1 MTISELNEK
10 LYNSNYIIENP
21 NEIIDTILDL
31 FEKKDYSLINQADF
45 NKYPN
50 SPQKFFNNLN
60 VERII
65 KIFEKLFIK
74 NKGKIDFIHFEKY
87 FSFINQNY
95 YISEQISSNIFRNV
109 SNFNDDE
116 MIKILSELKD
126 ELCNDNLG
134 IVLNSLYKQNRLTLK
149 LFKDILNISSFVDV
163 DYFSYLLTDFSDE
176 FIEVLSDY
184 DINVINYLAPE
195 RLTNKLL
202 EKAKEDDK
210 YELTDRSPNL
220 LFDDVEFI
228 KKYIKHHPYKV
239 KQIKKLYN
247 NKELLDIA
255 INNGLE
261 LNYEDFKEKQLF
273 TTTLFIKEFEKYFAN
288 MEGQH
293 FGNITVISKLH
304 FDNEENQINQLYEL
318 FKYALNNSND
328 VTKILEYLK
337 TKRIDI
343 LLNSFEENNLNIDFV
358 LDNSNITY
366 SLLES
371 LKNEY
376 ANKIKFEPSVE
387 FIDKFFQLGYSV
399 NSFSSEK
406 ILNSNLLF
414 NRSINYNDFQIS
426 KCLQFCK
433 QDFITK
439 EYIDLAIQKNVNI
452 LDNGIYEKTDNYLKK
467 SVEDKILLIDDL
479 SYKNFVSTIINQA
492 GYSIY
497 YVECDNLLSK
507 EVFYTFGEELITKL
521 VRNLSFCGE
530 KLNLSTLID
539 MNSINV
545 FKQFYD
551 FAKLNG
557 NALEFKYLLE
567 FFYDNKE
574 LVENLL
580 SQDMTIEE
588 VNGLKEYIY
597 HKDKLFK
604 ISNKEYLS
612 DMRKTIYLTNQE
624 FITNE
629 SNNKILLKSII
640 FSTLFNIGY
649 YEIDNLLGIIGNDR
663 LDNLTSNIKDN
674 KIIKII
680 ESIKPYVNFIEMV
693 YSCDDNEK
701 LIEIANNI
709 NNYYLSYG
717 DEINQI
723 KLIFDNIE
731 SKMKSIYSVELNS
744 NLTTL
749 PDEKYIE
756 FNEDSCFLAHVM
768 NAFGNGSQLSDFKNP
783 KFIGKTY
790 ICLSAIGHGIN
801 PYSREEIDK
810 NHVTLLFN
818 SIPSNSLISMSSR
831 DMWSQGGN
839 GQLDVKVTN
848 NFNTLNEILNNT
860 SEYVPNE
867 YVVYRENENGVNLY
881 PCGILVIGEEPSQ
894 SEIEA
899 ANYLNVPLV
908 KRKLIKRINKS
919 NSNSQDNVLNEIDDQ
934 IVDNT
939 FYEYIQKKVDIIN
952 EHHHKI

>member
-21 NEIIDTILDL
+21 NEVIDMILDL
-31 FEKKDYSLINQADF
+31 FEKKDYSLINQDDF
-45 NKYPN
+45 DMYPN
-50 SPQKFFNNLN
+50 SPQNFWDNRN

-65 KIFEKLFIK
+65 KIFKQLFIE
-74 NKGKIDFIHFEKY
+74 NEGKIDFIHFER
-87 FSFINQNY
+87 FLSFVNQNY
-95 YISEQISSNIFRNV
+95 YISEQISSSIFKYV
-109 SNFNDDE
+109 SNFSDVE
-116 MIKILSELKD
+116 MMKILSELSD
-126 ELCNDNLG
+126 ELYSSNLG
-134 IVLNSLYKQNRLTLK
+134 IVLNSLYKQNRLTLN
-149 LFKDILNISSFVDV
+149 LFKNILNLSSFVDV
-163 DYFSYLLTDFSDE
+163 YYFSYLLPYFSNE
-176 FIEVLSDY
+176 FIEVLGDY

-195 RLTNKLL
+195 RLTSKLL
-202 EKAKEDDK
+202 EKAKADDK
-210 YELTDRSPNL
+210 YELTDESPDL
-220 LFDDVEFI
+220 LLNDLEFI
-228 KKYIKHHPYKV
+228 KKYIKLHPYKV
-239 KQIKKLYN
+239 KEIKKLQDN
-247 NKELLDIA
+247 QELLDIA

-261 LNYEDFKEKQLF
+261 LSYEDFKEKKLF
-273 TTTLFIKEFEKYFAN
+273 TTSLFIKEFEAYFTHIYEQQFEN
-288 MEGQH
+288 VTVISELH
-293 FGNITVISKLH
+293 FGN
-304 FDNEENQINQLYEL
+304 EENKINQLYEL

-328 VTKILEYLK
+328 VTKIIEYLK
-337 TKRIDI
+337 TKRIDM
-343 LLNSFEENNLNIDFV
+343 LLNSFEANNLNIDFV
-358 LDNSNITY
+358 LENPNITY
-366 SLLES
+366 SLMES

-387 FIDKFFQLGYSV
+387 FIDKFFQLEYSV
-399 NSFSSEK
+399 DSFSSEK

-414 NRSINYNDFQIS
+414 NRSINYSDFQIS

-452 LDNGIYEKTDNYLKK
+452 LDNGIYEKTDIFLKK
-467 SVEDKILLIDDL
+467 SVEDKLLLIDDI
-479 SYKNFVSTIINQA
+479 SYKNFVTTIINQA

-507 EVFYTFGEELITKL
+507 EVFYTFGEALITKL

-530 KLNLSTLID
+530 KLNFSALID
-539 MNSINV
+539 MNSINS

-551 FAKLNG
+551 FAKFNG
-557 NALEFKYLLE
+557 NALEFKYLLD

-580 SQDMTIEE
+580 SQNMTTEE
-588 VNGLKEYIY
+588 ANGLREYIY

-604 ISNKEYLS
+604 IFNKEYLS
-612 DMRKTIYLTNQE
+612 DMRKTIYLTNKE

-629 SNNKILLKSII
+629 SNNIIILKSII

-649 YEIDNLLGIIGNDR
+649 YEIDNLLGIIGNNR
-663 LDNLTSNIKDN
+663 LDNLKNSIKDS
-674 KIIKII
+674 KTIEII
-680 ESIKPYVNFIEMV
+680 ESIKPYASFIEMV

-709 NNYYLSYG
+709 NNYYLAYC

-731 SKMKSIYSVELNS
+731 SKIKNIYSMELNC

-749 PDEKYIE
+749 PNEKYIE
-756 FNEDSCFLAHVM
+756 FSEDSCFLAHVM

-783 KFIGKTY
+783 RFIGKTY
-790 ICLSAIGHGIN
+790 ICLSAIGRGIN
-801 PYSREEIDK
+801 PYYRKEIDK

-831 DMWSQGGN
+831 DMGSQGGN

-848 NFNTLNEILNNT
+848 NFNTLNEILNGT
-860 SEYVPNE
+860 SDFVPNE
-867 YVVYRENENGVNLY
+867 YVVYRENENGVSLY

-908 KRKLIKRINKS
+908 KRKLIKRINQS
-919 NSNSQDNVLNEIDDQ
+919 NNNIQYNNMLDEIDDR
-934 IVDNT
+934 IIDNS
-939 FYEYIQKKVDIIN
+939 FYEFIIEKVNIIN
-952 EHHHKI
+952 EPSL